1 MDYLEYLE
9 DLDIHGFDVEEF
21 LREEQQGERER
32 LERELERIEELL
44 SEREEIHL
52 NSVSELESKL
62 DWYVERLEDLYRGI
76 GGAPEEEKQRLKS
89 RIEEFYSEL
98 RKEKRNQWRD
108 KIELEAELREIERSL
123 EENKNAEK
131 IWNMIK

>member
-21 LREEQQGERER
+21 LREQQQGERER

-123 EENKNAEK
+123 EEIESES
-131 IWNMIK
+131 ISELF

>member
-1 MDYLEYLE
+1 
-9 DLDIHGFDVEEF
+9 
-21 LREEQQGERER
+21 
-32 LERELERIEELL
+32 L

-98 RKEKRNQWRD
+98 RKERRNQWRD

-123 EENKNAEK
+123 EEIESES
-131 IWNMIK
+131 ISELF